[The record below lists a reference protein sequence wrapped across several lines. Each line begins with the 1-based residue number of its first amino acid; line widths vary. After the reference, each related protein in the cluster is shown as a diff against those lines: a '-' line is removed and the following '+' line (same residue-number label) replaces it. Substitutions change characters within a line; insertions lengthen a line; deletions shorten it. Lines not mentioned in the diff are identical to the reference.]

1 MLYLNPDGTKVL
13 QTFDIIKVLTLIAIL
28 FVTHWFMRNTSVKEV
43 SRKVSPTILAIVWAV
58 MFFFIAI
65 AQGSGEQF
73 IYFQF

>member
-1 MLYLNPDGTKVL
+1 
-13 QTFDIIKVLTLIAIL
+13 
-28 FVTHWFMRNTSVKEV
+28 MRNTSVREV
-43 SRKVSPTILAIVWAV
+43 SKKVSPTILAIVWAV